1 MAFTSSFQDPSVV
14 LGPSYNLYQFNSNLF
29 KIVHFKSPLVRVKG
43 KNEVDRSV
51 KGYDRKMD
59 QAISR
64 AKRVVLEKALCND
77 WEWFCAFTLDPQK
90 YDRYNLD
97 KFYKDFTQWIRDQRK
112 ATGHQ
117 IRYILVPELH
127 KDGAWHMHGLMYD
140 VPGLVS
146 FRSMRAAGA
155 FVPNKLVW
163 NDYFNWPEFLDK
175 FGFCSLGR
183 LRSAEG
189 SGFYVTKYISK
200 DLQVSGVEVGRHLYY
215 CSQRLSRALLRG
227 EVYGES
233 PWLDQFTVNHYDFC
247 DTGIARGDRGFDWD
261 TAMDMAELPGVNSL
275 EAFLFESLDETAQAY
290 IDSHEEFFQMALDG
304 WSQERRP
311 HNEYEKTSC
320 SLGKEETSVPA

>member
-51 KGYDRKMD
+51 KGNDRKMD

-77 WEWFCAFTLDPQK
+77 WEWFGTFTLDKDK
-90 YDRYNLD
+90 YDRFDLD

-112 ATGHQ
+112 ATGFK
-117 IRYILVPELH
+117 IRYILIPEAH
-127 KDGAWHMHGLMYD
+127 KDGAWHMHGLLSG
-140 VPGLVS
+140 VPDPVS
-146 FRSMRAAGA
+146 FRSIRADGV

-163 NDYFNWPEFLDK
+163 NDYYNWPGFADK

-183 LRSAEG
+183 IRNPEA
-189 SGFYVTKYISK
+189 SGFYVTKYIGKS
-200 DLQVSGVEVGRHLYY
+200 LQDSLVAVGKHLYY
-215 CSQRLSRALLRG
+215 GSIGLSRAMLRG

-233 PWLDQFTVNHYDFC
+233 AWLDQFTVNHYDFC
-247 DTGIARGDRGFDWD
+247 DTGMARGDRGFDWD
-261 TAMDMAELPGVNSL
+261 TAMDMAELPGVDSL
-275 EAFLFESLDETAQAY
+275 EAFFFESLDETAQAY
-290 IDSHEEFFQMALDG
+290 IEAHGEWIQMALDG
-304 WSQERRP
+304 WTQERRY
-311 HNEYEKTSC
+311 EYEKTSC
-320 SLGKEETSVPA
+320 SLGKEEAPVPA